1 MLPSAA
7 EAQGGPT
14 ARLSARLRNT
24 PGGPQLILRAFLG
37 VTFTYASLQKLTN
50 RFFFQAA
57 NPGSIQAQLHAAI
70 ATSPIGPLIRLS
82 AHAPVLVGL
91 LIAFGELAVGL
102 GTLFG
107 LFGRIAAAGG
117 MALSL
122 LLFLAV
128 SFNTTPYFYGSDI
141 VFLFAWTPLVVAG
154 SGAWSLDAA
163 LEARHAAERAA
174 AGVRPARAAADLDR
188 RAAIRKVASAAT
200 LASFAVVT
208 AGLAAAL
215 GRMFGGASIHASGAP
230 QLPPPSNESPSD
242 GSPSAGPPR
251 AGATN
256 GTPIGLASDVP
267 LGGAREF
274 TDPAQGIPA
283 YVVRPAEDSYVAF
296 SAVCTHMGCTV
307 GFFQPALQ
315 FRCPCHGSIFSA
327 ATGEVL
333 QGPASSPLPGIPI
346 GKSTDG
352 TLLADG

>member
-1 MLPSAA
+1 MQPSAPG
-7 EAQGGPT
+7 QGGPW
-14 ARLSARLRNT
+14 ARLRDT
-24 PGGPQLILRAFLG
+24 PGGSQLILRAFLG
-37 VTFTYASLQKLTN
+37 VTFTYAGLQKLTN

-57 NPGSIQAQLHAAI
+57 NPGSIQAQLHASI

-82 AHAPVLVGL
+82 AHVPVLVGL
-91 LIAFGELAVGL
+91 LIALGELAVGL

-122 LLFLAV
+122 LLFLSV
-128 SFNTTPYFYGSDI
+128 SFHTSPYFYGSDI
-141 VFLFAWTPLVVAG
+141 VFFFAWTPLVVAG

-174 AGVRPARAAADLDR
+174 AAVRPARAADIDR
-188 RAAIRKVASAAT
+188 RAAARKLASAIT
-200 LASFAVVT
+200 LASFAAVA
-208 AGLAAAL
+208 AGIAAAL
-215 GRMFGGASIHASGAP
+215 GRMFGGASTHASGAP
-230 QLPPPSNESPSD
+230 QLPPPSTGAS
-242 GSPSAGPPR
+242 GARSASG
-251 AGATN
+251 GAA

-274 TDPAQGIPA
+274 TDPAQQIPA
-283 YVVRPAEDSYVAF
+283 YVVRPSPDAYVAF

-327 ATGEVL
+327 ATGDVI
-333 QGPASSPLPGIPI
+333 QGPAASPLPAIPI
-346 GKSTDG
+346 EKSMDG
-352 TLLADG
+352 TLLVGG

>member
-1 MLPSAA
+1 M
-7 EAQGGPT
+7 
-14 ARLSARLRNT
+14 ARLSARLADT

-37 VTFTYASLQKLTN
+37 VTFTYAGLQKLTN

-57 NPGSIQAQLHAAI
+57 NPGSIQAQLHASV
-70 ATSPIGPLIRLS
+70 ATSPIGPLIRMS
-82 AHAPVLVGL
+82 THVPVLVGL

-102 GTLFG
+102 GTVFG
-107 LFGRIAAAGG
+107 LFGRVAAVGG

-122 LLFLAV
+122 LLFLSV

-141 VFLFAWTPLVVAG
+141 VFLFAWTPLVLAG

-163 LEARHAAERAA
+163 LEARHAADRAA
-174 AGVRPARAAADLDR
+174 AAVRPAAAAADLDR
-188 RAAIRKVASAAT
+188 RAAVRKVASGIA

-208 AGLAAAL
+208 AGIAAAL
-215 GRMFGGASIHASGAP
+215 GRMFGGASTHASGAP
-230 QLPPPSNESPSD
+230 QLPPPSNQ
-242 GSPSAGPPR
+242 SPSAGSPSV
-251 AGATN
+251 GAAK
-256 GTPIGLASDVP
+256 GTPIGLASSVP

-283 YVVRPAEDSYVAF
+283 YVVRPSEDSYVAF

-333 QGPASSPLPGIPI
+333 QGPATSPLPGIPI
-346 GKSTDG
+346 DKSPDG
-352 TLLADG
+352 TLRADG

>member
-1 MLPSAA
+1 L
-7 EAQGGPT
+7 
-14 ARLSARLRNT
+14 ARLVTRLRDT
-24 PGGPQLILRAFLG
+24 PGGPQAILRAFLG
-37 VTFTYASLQKLTN
+37 VTFTYAGLQKLTN

-57 NPGSIQAQLHAAI
+57 NPGSIQAQLHAAVT
-70 ATSPIGPLIRLS
+70 TSPIGPLIRVS

-102 GTLFG
+102 GTLAG
-107 LFGRIAAAGG
+107 LFGRVAATGG

-122 LLFLAV
+122 LLFLSV

-141 VFLFAWTPLVVAG
+141 VFFFAWTPLVVAG

-163 LEARHAAERAA
+163 LEARHASERAA
-174 AGVRPARAAADLDR
+174 VGAVPGRPAPDLDR
-188 RAAIRKVASAAT
+188 RAAMRKVASSLA
-200 LASFAVVT
+200 LASLAVVT
-208 AGLAAAL
+208 AAIAAAV
-215 GRMFGGASIHASGAP
+215 GRMFGGTSAQTPGAP
-230 QLPPPSNESPSD
+230 LLSPPSTEPTGNKPPST
-242 GSPSAGPPR
+242 GSSE
-251 AGATN
+251 
-256 GTPIGLASDVP
+256 GTAIGLASDVP

-283 YVVRPAEDSYVAF
+283 YVVRPSEDSYVGF

-327 ATGEVL
+327 VTGEVL
-333 QGPASSPLPGIPI
+333 QGPAAAPLPSIPI
-346 GKSTDG
+346 EKSADG